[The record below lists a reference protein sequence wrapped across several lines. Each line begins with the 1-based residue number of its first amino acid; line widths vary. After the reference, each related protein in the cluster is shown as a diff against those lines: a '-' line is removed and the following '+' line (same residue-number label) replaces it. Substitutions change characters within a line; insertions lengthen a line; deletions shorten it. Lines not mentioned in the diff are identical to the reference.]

1 MMGKMGKKI
10 LITGATGFAGS
21 HLAERLLSSGHE
33 VWGTR
38 LDDNTENVSGLHDLK
53 LVKCDLLDSKATAA
67 VIKDV
72 KPDVVFHLAAQ
83 SSPPISCSNPAET
96 LKVNIFSTL
105 NLFEAVANHSPE
117 TVVINAGSGDEYG
130 EAVERELPLYE
141 TSELR
146 PVNPYALSKVAQ
158 DLMAYQYWK
167 SRGVKAIRCRP
178 FNHLGPRQSPNFVA
192 SSFAKQIAEIEAGL
206 NKEKVIKVGNLDGS
220 KDFLDVRDVVSAYE
234 MLMDKGVCGEVY
246 NICSGMA
253 IKIRSILETLLSLSN
268 EKIEVVQDEQRM
280 RGAEVK
286 TVWGSNARLKSLGW
300 EPAHSIADGL
310 KGTLEFWR
318 NKLKAGRNG

>member
-1 MMGKMGKKI
+1 MGKKI
-10 LITGATGFAGS
+10 LITGAAGFAGS
-21 HLAERLLSSGHE
+21 HLAERLLSKGFE
-33 VWGTR
+33 VWGIHI
-38 LDDNTENVSGLHDLK
+38 DDNLENVSGLPGLR
-53 LVKCDLLDSKATAA
+53 LVKCDLLDNALLTS

-72 KPDVVFHLAAQ
+72 KPNAVFHLAAQ
-83 SSPPISCSNPAET
+83 SSPSLSYSNPADT

-105 NLFEAVANHSPE
+105 NIFNAVANHSME

-130 EAVERELPLYE
+130 EAAEQELSVSE

-146 PVNPYALSKVAQ
+146 PANPYALSKVAV

-167 SRGVKAIRCRP
+167 SRGVKTVRCRP
-178 FNHLGPRQSPNFVA
+178 FNHLGPRQSPNFAA

-206 NKEKVIKVGNLDGS
+206 NAEKVIKVGNLDGS

-234 MLMDKGVCGEVY
+234 LLMDKGVYGEVY
-246 NICSGMA
+246 NICSGRA

-268 EKIEVVQDEQRM
+268 EKIEVAEDAQRK
-280 RGAEVK
+280 RLTEAKAVR
-286 TVWGSNARLKSLGW
+286 GSNAKLKNLGW
-300 EPAHSIADGL
+300 EPVYSIADGL

-318 NKLKAGRNG
+318 GKLKEARP